1 MILLHCVSQ
10 NYSKFLLFF
19 PFTRFLN
26 KECWCKANL
35 HIFKTSLL
43 LVCHLYAGRIICRE
57 QTIGKQVF
65 LPAVSRRLNS
75 GLTFLYSFIYSAR
88 LAALSLHCI
97 ICCLQWERDSLIWNQ
112 TASLFG
118 TRFQA
123 QVNLNTVGN
132 SIRTGRQF
140 YQEHTVCA

>member
-1 MILLHCVSQ
+1 MTSNQLKKWIFDFITLCIT
-10 NYSKFLLFF
+10 KLFQISPF
-19 PFTRFLN
+19 SFTRFLI
-26 KECWCKANL
+26 KQCWCKTNL

-118 TRFQA
+118 TRF
-123 QVNLNTVGN
+123 
-132 SIRTGRQF
+132 
-140 YQEHTVCA
+140 

>member
-1 MILLHCVSQ
+1 MTSNQLKKWIFDFITLCITKLFQISPLL
-10 NYSKFLLFF
+10 
-19 PFTRFLN
+19 FTRFLN
-26 KECWCKANL
+26 KECWCKTNPP
-35 HIFKTSLL
+35 HFQNVFTFGS
-43 LVCHLYAGRIICRE
+43 HLYAGRIICRE

-118 TRFQA
+118 TRF
-123 QVNLNTVGN
+123 
-132 SIRTGRQF
+132 
-140 YQEHTVCA
+140 